1 MKYQIIL
8 RELTDTEERFSSQ
21 IYAKDGNIMKDQFFE
36 VIPIDTGSNSRR
48 HNKKFLLGFMEK
60 MGVPKG
66 KRQRALKDLGF
77 WYSNLGGQK

>member
-21 IYAKDGNIMKDQFFE
+21 IYAKDGNILKDQFFE
-36 VIPIDTGSNSRR
+36 VVPIDTGSYSRR
-48 HNKKFLLGFMEK
+48 HNKKFLLEFMGK

-77 WYSNLGGQK
+77 WYSNLGIKK